1 MSSNV
6 PTTRSNR
13 LQMLCLGNNLY
24 HTISKQVLFF
34 KQLFPELIEEQ
45 ITVTIESLIVMQG

>member
-13 LQMLCLGNNLY
+13 LQMLCLGNNFY